1 MITARR
7 IVLLIDR
14 LYELAAAPSVHHEQ
28 IPQIAVR
35 VRSAVIVVPSAAGNV
50 PETFDA
56 PFRSD
61 ETDPVAVMVMRQRRQ
76 RQQQRSREQ
85 YEYGGYAFFH
95 FWSVI
100 PSIRLKRLRTKIQF
114 FFDNFITAGNFATF
128 GASIIEANE
137 LWLYLILGGL
147 FEMGWAVGLKLS
159 QSMPVKIWGILIAI
173 FSMALSMFLLYV
185 AQRTIA
191 IGTAYVVWTGI
202 GAVGTLLMGIFFFG
216 DSAGFWRLF
225 SAALIVL
232 GGIGMKLS
240 S

>member
-95 FWSVI
+95 FWSVS

-114 FFDNFITAGNFATF
+114 FFDNFITAGNFTTF

-137 LWLYLILGGL
+137 LWL
-147 FEMGWAVGLKLS
+147 
-159 QSMPVKIWGILIAI
+159 
-173 FSMALSMFLLYV
+173 
-185 AQRTIA
+185 
-191 IGTAYVVWTGI
+191 
-202 GAVGTLLMGIFFFG
+202 
-216 DSAGFWRLF
+216 GF
-225 SAALIVL
+225 I
-232 GGIGMKLS
+232 
-240 S
+240 

>member
-35 VRSAVIVVPSAAGNV
+35 VRSAVIVVPSATGNV

-76 RQQQRSREQ
+76 RPQQRSREQ

-137 LWLYLILGGL
+137 LWL
-147 FEMGWAVGLKLS
+147 
-159 QSMPVKIWGILIAI
+159 
-173 FSMALSMFLLYV
+173 
-185 AQRTIA
+185 
-191 IGTAYVVWTGI
+191 
-202 GAVGTLLMGIFFFG
+202 
-216 DSAGFWRLF
+216 GF
-225 SAALIVL
+225 I
-232 GGIGMKLS
+232 
-240 S
+240 

>member
-85 YEYGGYAFFH
+85 YEYGG
-95 FWSVI
+95 
-100 PSIRLKRLRTKIQF
+100 
-114 FFDNFITAGNFATF
+114 
-128 GASIIEANE
+128 
-137 LWLYLILGGL
+137 
-147 FEMGWAVGLKLS
+147 
-159 QSMPVKIWGILIAI
+159 
-173 FSMALSMFLLYV
+173 
-185 AQRTIA
+185 
-191 IGTAYVVWTGI
+191 
-202 GAVGTLLMGIFFFG
+202 
-216 DSAGFWRLF
+216 
-225 SAALIVL
+225 
-232 GGIGMKLS
+232 
-240 S
+240 